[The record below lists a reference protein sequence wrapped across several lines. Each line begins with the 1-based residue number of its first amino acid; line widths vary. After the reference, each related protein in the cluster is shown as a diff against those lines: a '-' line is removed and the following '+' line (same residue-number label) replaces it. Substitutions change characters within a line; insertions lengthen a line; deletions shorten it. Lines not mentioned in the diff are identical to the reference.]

1 MSEAVLCI
9 EPVTTQ
15 RELEAFIRFQ
25 FHLYRDDPY
34 WVPPLLSERRDHF
47 STKKNPFFEHAAAQ
61 LWVAKRGDEI
71 VGRIA
76 AIDDEMHRQVW
87 NDNLGFFGEFET
99 INDQAVAQALLGAA
113 SHWLAARGRTA
124 MRGPMNLNI
133 NDECGLLVDG
143 FDGRPVVM
151 MPYNPPYY
159 APLLEEYGLAKAKD
173 LYAYKVDIAR
183 FGPELENL
191 PARVKR
197 VAKIAQDR
205 YGIRVRKLVRK
216 RLDEEVDLIKPV
228 YREAW
233 AQNWG
238 AVPMTDA
245 EFDHLAHNLAMIVDD
260 DLCYLAF
267 EGDRPI
273 GCSITLPDLNQ
284 VAAKMKGGLF
294 PFGWYHYLFGRR
306 NITGLRVLIM
316 GVLQEHRLKGVE
328 ALFYQETCRAAV
340 KKGFEWAE
348 MSWILEDNYNIRR
361 GIEMMGGEIYRTYR
375 FYEKPID

>member
-1 MSEAVLCI
+1 MSDAELRI

-25 FHLYRDDPY
+25 FHLYRDDPF

-47 STKKNPFFEHAAAQ
+47 STEKNPFFAHATAQ

-76 AIDDEMHRQVW
+76 AIDDEIHRQVW
-87 NDNLGFFGEFET
+87 NDNLGFFGEFEAV
-99 INDQAVAQALLGAA
+99 NDQAVAQALLEAA
-113 SHWLAARGRTA
+113 SHWLGVRGRTA

-159 APLLEEYGLAKAKD
+159 APLLEAYGLTKAKD
-173 LYAYKVDIAR
+173 LYAYKVDVAR
-183 FGPELENL
+183 FGPDLENL

-197 VAKIAQDR
+197 VAKTAQER

-216 RLDEEVDLIKPV
+216 RLDEEVDLIKPI

-245 EFDHLAHNLAMIVDD
+245 EFDHLAHDLAMIVDD

-267 EGDRPI
+267 DGDRPI

-284 VAAKMKGGLF
+284 IAVKMKGRLF

-316 GVLQEHRLKGVE
+316 GVLQEYRLKGVE
-328 ALFYQETCRAAV
+328 ALFYQETCRVAV

-348 MSWILEDNYNIRR
+348 MSWILEDNYNVRR

-375 FYEKPID
+375 IYEKPIA